1 MASLKDVKMKI
12 VGVGKTKQITKA
24 MNMVASAKLRG
35 AQSRIERFRPY
46 AAKFQSMLVDLAA
59 KAEGSAHPLLE
70 THSEKKT
77 CAIVLATSDRGL
89 CGSFNGNLI
98 SSALKLAK
106 EKEDEGMDVKFICV
120 GKKGRDT
127 VAKTK
132 YTTLL
137 AFGDK
142 MGSFDFA
149 LAGQVG
155 NEVMHGYE
163 SLNLDEVYLVYGEF
177 ISVAR
182 QVPVVQSLLPIA
194 TPKGDDADV
203 PEAQASG
210 ENEGPGQ
217 QYLYEPQE
225 EQLLAELLPRY
236 VKVQIYRGL
245 LDTSCSEHAARMAAM
260 DNATRNCD
268 EMARVLTLLYN
279 KTRQAAI
286 TSDLMDIVSGAEALN
301 G

>member
-35 AQSRIERFRPY
+35 AQTRIERFRPY
-46 AAKFQSMLVDLAA
+46 AEKFQSMLVDLAG
-59 KAEGSAHPLLE
+59 KAEDNAHPLLE
-70 THSEKKT
+70 THDEKKVCT
-77 CAIVLATSDRGL
+77 IILVTSDRGL

-98 SSALKLAK
+98 TKAIKLANEKAK
-106 EKEDEGMDVKFICV
+106 EGLSVKFICM
-120 GKKGRDT
+120 GKKGRD
-127 VAKTK
+127 AISKTG
-132 YTTLL
+132 YQILL
-137 AFGDK
+137 SFGDR
-142 MGSFDFA
+142 MGSLDFS
-149 LAGQVG
+149 LAGQIG
-155 NEVMHGYE
+155 NEVINGYQ
-163 SLNLDEVYLVYGEF
+163 SLEMDEVYLIFGEF
-177 ISVAR
+177 VSMAR
-182 QVPVVQSLLPIA
+182 QVPIVQTLLPIA
-194 TPKGDDADV
+194 KPQVETEGENSDV
-203 PEAQASG
+203 ALASG
-210 ENEGPGQ
+210 
-217 QYLYEPQE
+217 QYIYEPQE

-245 LDTSCSEHAARMAAM
+245 LDTSASEHAARMAAM

-268 EMARVLTLLYN
+268 DMTRLLTLLYN